1 MATIKEMKE
10 RVKQMGAKAGVP
22 STDRL
27 NVLDLYNLQEK
38 MNALQF
44 KVAMQGG
51 SIGILFDE
59 KSKMLK
65 SISRLTTQVER
76 LKLTIQDLKKGKKQ

>member
-1 MATIKEMKE
+1 MATLRELKES
-10 RVKQMGAKAGVP
+10 VKKMGAKAGVP

-38 MNALQF
+38 LEGLQF
-44 KVAMQGG
+44 KVAMQQGC
-51 SIGILFDE
+51 IGILFDE

-65 SISRLTTQVER
+65 SISRLTAQVER
-76 LKLTIQDLKKGKKQ
+76 LKLTIQNIKKGEK